1 MVAYKATT
9 IMKEI
14 SSGLENG
21 FSSGLQPLW
30 RVRIPPLATLFFL
43 LAQYTTLL
51 MEGLKLKMYMV
62 SSMAIYTSCIYQPF
76 SFYFWGKQNA
86 LIGIV
91 EPSLIFFKRKINPF
105 CVMFV
110 DRIPD
115 KIYSTKSGNLS
126 ITSGDYCSITT
137 SDGNKFICKGSYY
150 SILRKIE
157 AGMDTSGMPFW
168 RSNTTLL
175 LFVKSRLHSQ
185 IIHI

>member
-1 MVAYKATT
+1 MG
-9 IMKEI
+9 
-14 SSGLENG
+14 SSSAGSNPASVNSL
-21 FSSGLQPLW
+21 
-30 RVRIPPLATLFFL
+30 FL

-76 SFYFWGKQNA
+76 SFYFFFEVNRMTNFVDLELADYVLERINECTENA

-91 EPSLIFFKRKINPF
+91 EPSLIFCKRKINPF

-126 ITSGDYCSITT
+126 MTSGDYCSITT

-157 AGMDTSGMPFW
+157 AGMDTSGMPF
-168 RSNTTLL
+168 
-175 LFVKSRLHSQ
+175 
-185 IIHI
+185 